1 MVRRR
6 FPHPAQASNDVSEKL
21 LMKELDWEENADW
34 VALDG
39 LNSNQVKHSKAYE
52 SMMVKYTTQQDQST
66 RKWMRTH

>member
-1 MVRRR
+1 
-6 FPHPAQASNDVSEKL
+6 
-21 LMKELDWEENADW
+21 MKELDWEENADW